1 VALIVIVAVLSGML
15 SAAVTLAVLRLQSQ
29 SLDVGPRVT
38 ISEESVTIQVAGKAV
53 PAVVTVVTQD
63 GAANPSYGSGFL
75 YTADGYVVTTTHVVA
90 RATSLSVLL
99 NNDPK
104 RHDARVIDFDCET
117 GLAVLKVDRVSG
129 LPTLAWG
136 DSAALRLGQT
146 LVAVG
151 GPLEERAVTQGVV
164 SALHRSVV
172 VSDPVNPLRDQ
183 TLPDTLQ
190 TSALISPGTS
200 GGPILNAASQV
211 VALSVST
218 FSSGQRIGFGLTSLS
233 VRSDLDQ
240 ILQTGQLVVP
250 MLGAKTTDLD
260 GPAAALRD
268 LPAGSFIDNVT
279 PGSPADR
286 AGLKQG
292 DVITQLDENR
302 IDPAHPLGQVLRL
315 RFKPA
320 QRTAVTYSRGGTS
333 SQVQLVLGGGHPVC
347 G

>member
-1 VALIVIVAVLSGML
+1 MALIVIVAVLSGML

-53 PAVVTVVTQD
+53 PAVVTVVTQE
-63 GAANPSYGSGFL
+63 GTVTPTYGSGFV
-75 YTADGYVVTTTHVVA
+75 YSADGYVVTTTHVIA

-104 RHDARVIDFDCET
+104 RRDARVVDFDCET
-117 GLAVLKVDRVSG
+117 GLAVLKVDRVSS
-129 LPTLAWG
+129 LPTLVWG
-136 DSAALRLGQT
+136 DSTALRLGQT
-146 LVAVG
+146 VIAVG
-151 GPLEERAVTQGVV
+151 GPLEERSVSQGVV
-164 SALHRSVV
+164 SAVHRSLV
-172 VSDPVNPLRDQ
+172 VSDPVNPLRNQ
-183 TLPDTLQ
+183 VLTDTMQ
-190 TSALISPGTS
+190 TSAFISPGSS

-211 VALSVST
+211 VGLSVSS
-218 FSSGQRIGFGLTSLS
+218 FSSGQRIGFGLTSQSL
-233 VRSDLDQ
+233 RSDLDQ

-250 MLGAKTTDLD
+250 TLGVRTTDLD

-268 LPAGSFIDNVT
+268 LPVGSLIESVT
-279 PGSPADR
+279 PGSPAER
-286 AGLKQG
+286 AGLKPG

-302 IDPAHPLGQVLRL
+302 VDPAHPLGQVLRL
-315 RFKPA
+315 DFKPS
-320 QRTAVTYSRGGTS
+320 QRTAVTYVRGGSS